1 MQTSTWWTR
10 LYTATWYRLVAWND
24 RIRQRDWERLDA
36 AYKRQIQEAWHKAHD
51 QQA

>member
-1 MQTSTWWTR
+1 MQPSTWWTR
-10 LYTATWYRLVAWND
+10 LCTATWFRLVAWND

-51 QQA
+51 EQA